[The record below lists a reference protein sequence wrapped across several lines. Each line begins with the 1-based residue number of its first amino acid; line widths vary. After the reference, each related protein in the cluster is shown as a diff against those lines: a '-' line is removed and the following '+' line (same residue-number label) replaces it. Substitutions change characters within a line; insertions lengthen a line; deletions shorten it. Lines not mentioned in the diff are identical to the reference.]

1 MFDIFKI
8 NGSDIVGKRWYS
20 TKSNDSFVVKDVLMD
35 ESGNLSFFTTDNRT
49 IDSSQLG
56 NYIQSDVPINNI
68 PKQQPRVDVDL
79 TNLDSDTPITVVNED
94 ESILNTPIGSNQ
106 SSWVS
111 SPIIIGPDAM
121 ASTRDEEIMII
132 EKALKKI
139 EFPQVCCSFTWNE
152 FPKKELSMLL
162 EIMEIPMEKVLDYI
176 CKKAFT
182 DKVISEITEQGKE
195 YINCRVAANFSPTK
209 EYIDAE

>member
-1 MFDIFKI
+1 
-8 NGSDIVGKRWYS
+8 
-20 TKSNDSFVVKDVLMD
+20 MD
-35 ESGNLSFFTTDNRT
+35 ESGNVSFFTTDNRT

-79 TNLDSDTPITVVNED
+79 TKLDSDTPITVVNED
-94 ESILNTPIGSNQ
+94 ESILNTPISSNQ
-106 SSWVS
+106 SPWVS
-111 SPIIIGPDAM
+111 PAITIERKEEKI
-121 ASTRDEEIMII
+121 DEETMII

-195 YINCRVAANFSPTK
+195 YINCRVTANFSPTNQ
-209 EYIDAE
+209 YIHAE

>member
-1 MFDIFKI
+1 MFDIF

-56 NYIQSDVPINNI
+56 NYIQSDTPINNI
-68 PKQQPRVDVDL
+68 PKQQPKLDIDL
-79 TNLDSDTPITVVNED
+79 SKLDTDTPITVVNED
-94 ESILNTPIGSNQ
+94 DILNTPISSNQ
-106 SSWVS
+106 SNSVN
-111 SPIIIGPDAM
+111 IFVNKKEEKI
-121 ASTRDEEIMII
+121 DEEIMII

-182 DKVISEITEQGKE
+182 DKIISEITEQGKE
-195 YINCRVAANFSPTK
+195 YINCRVTANFSPTN
-209 EYIDAE
+209 EYIHAE

>member
-1 MFDIFKI
+1 MFDIF

-49 IDSSQLG
+49 IDSSQLA

-79 TNLDSDTPITVVNED
+79 TKLDTDTPITIVNED
-94 ESILNTPIGSNQ
+94 ESILNTPICSNQ
-106 SSWVS
+106 SSWAS
-111 SPIIIGPDAM
+111 SPIIIDKKEEKI
-121 ASTRDEEIMII
+121 DEETMII

-162 EIMEIPMEKVLDYI
+162 EIMEIPIEKVLDYI

-195 YINCRVAANFSPTK
+195 YINCRVTANFSPTK

>member
-1 MFDIFKI
+1 MFDIF

-49 IDSSQLG
+49 IDSSQLA

-79 TNLDSDTPITVVNED
+79 TKLDSDTPITVVNED

-106 SSWVS
+106 SPWVS
-111 SPIIIGPDAM
+111 PAITIERKEEKI
-121 ASTRDEEIMII
+121 DEEIMII

-182 DKVISEITEQGKE
+182 DKIISEITEQGKE
-195 YINCRVAANFSPTK
+195 YINCRVTANFSPTNQ
-209 EYIDAE
+209 YIHAE

>member
-1 MFDIFKI
+1 MFDIF

-20 TKSNDSFVVKDVLMD
+20 TKTNDSFVVKDVLMD
-35 ESGNLSFFTTDNRT
+35 ESGGLSFFTTDNRT

-56 NYIQSDVPINNI
+56 NYIQSDTPINNI
-68 PKQQPRVDVDL
+68 PKQQPKLDIDL
-79 TNLDSDTPITVVNED
+79 SKLDADTPITVVNED
-94 ESILNTPIGSNQ
+94 EDILNTPISSNQ
-106 SSWVS
+106 SPWVS
-111 SPIIIGPDAM
+111 PPITIERKEEKI
-121 ASTRDEEIMII
+121 DEEIMII

-182 DKVISEITEQGKE
+182 DKIISEITEQGKE
-195 YINCRVAANFSPTK
+195 YINCRVTANFNPTN
-209 EYIDAE
+209 EYIHAE

>member
-1 MFDIFKI
+1 MFDIF

-56 NYIQSDVPINNI
+56 NYIQSDTPINNI
-68 PKQQPRVDVDL
+68 PKQQPKLDIDL
-79 TNLDSDTPITVVNED
+79 SKLDADTPITVVNED
-94 ESILNTPIGSNQ
+94 EDILNTPINSNQ
-106 SSWVS
+106 SNNVNKNVNKKEEK
-111 SPIIIGPDAM
+111 I
-121 ASTRDEEIMII
+121 DEEIMII

-182 DKVISEITEQGKE
+182 DKIISEITEQGKE
-195 YINCRVAANFSPTK
+195 YINCRVTANFSPTN
-209 EYIDAE
+209 EYIHAE

>member
-1 MFDIFKI
+1 MFDIF

-20 TKSNDSFVVKDVLMD
+20 TKSNDSFVVKDALMD

-56 NYIQSDVPINNI
+56 NYIQSDTPINNI
-68 PKQQPRVDVDL
+68 PKQQPKLDIDL
-79 TNLDSDTPITVVNED
+79 SKLDADTPITVVNED
-94 ESILNTPIGSNQ
+94 EDILNTPISSNQ
-106 SSWVS
+106 SPWI
-111 SPIIIGPDAM
+111 SPAITIERKEEKI
-121 ASTRDEEIMII
+121 DEEIMII

-182 DKVISEITEQGKE
+182 DKIISEITEQGKE
-195 YINCRVAANFSPTK
+195 YINCRVTANFSPTN
-209 EYIDAE
+209 EYIHAE

>member
-1 MFDIFKI
+1 MFDIF

-20 TKSNDSFVVKDVLMD
+20 TKTNDSFVVKDVLMD
-35 ESGNLSFFTTDNRT
+35 ESGGLSFFTTDNRT

-56 NYIQSDVPINNI
+56 NYIQSDTPIKDI
-68 PKQQPRVDVDL
+68 PKQQPKLDIDL
-79 TNLDSDTPITVVNED
+79 SKLDTDTPITMVDED
-94 ESILNTPIGSNQ
+94 LYIREPLTGSNQ
-106 SSWVS
+106 SPWASP
-111 SPIIIGPDAM
+111 PIIIDPDIM
-121 ASTRDEEIMII
+121 VSTRDEDMMII

-182 DKVISEITEQGKE
+182 DKIISEITEQGKE
-195 YINCRVAANFSPTK
+195 YINCRVTANFNPTN
-209 EYIDAE
+209 EYIHAE

>member
-1 MFDIFKI
+1 MFDIF

-56 NYIQSDVPINNI
+56 NYIQSDTPINNI
-68 PKQQPRVDVDL
+68 PKQQPKLDIDL
-79 TNLDSDTPITVVNED
+79 SKLDADTPITVVNED
-94 ESILNTPIGSNQ
+94 EDILNTPISSNQ
-106 SSWVS
+106 SNSVN
-111 SPIIIGPDAM
+111 IFVNKKEEKI
-121 ASTRDEEIMII
+121 DEEIMII

-182 DKVISEITEQGKE
+182 DKIISEITEQGKE
-195 YINCRVAANFSPTK
+195 YINCRVTANFSPTN
-209 EYIDAE
+209 EYIHAE

>member
-1 MFDIFKI
+1 MFDIF

-20 TKSNDSFVVKDVLMD
+20 TKTNDSFVVKDVLMD
-35 ESGNLSFFTTDNRT
+35 ESGGLSFFTTDNRT

-56 NYIQSDVPINNI
+56 NYIQSDTPIRDI
-68 PKQQPRVDVDL
+68 PKQQPKLDIDL
-79 TNLDSDTPITVVNED
+79 SKLDTDTPITMVDED
-94 ESILNTPIGSNQ
+94 LYIREPLTGSNQ
-106 SSWVS
+106 LDT
-111 SPIIIGPDAM
+111 INKKEEKI
-121 ASTRDEEIMII
+121 DEEIMII

-139 EFPQVCCSFTWNE
+139 EFPRVCCSFTWDE

-195 YINCRVAANFSPTK
+195 YINCRVTANFSPTN
-209 EYIDAE
+209 EYIHAE

>member
-1 MFDIFKI
+1 MFDIF

-56 NYIQSDVPINNI
+56 NYIQSDTPINNI
-68 PKQQPRVDVDL
+68 PKQQPKLDIDL
-79 TNLDSDTPITVVNED
+79 SKLDADTPITVVNED
-94 ESILNTPIGSNQ
+94 EDILNTPISSNQ
-106 SSWVS
+106 SNSVNKNVNKKEEK
-111 SPIIIGPDAM
+111 I
-121 ASTRDEEIMII
+121 DEEIMII

-182 DKVISEITEQGKE
+182 DKIISEITEQGKE
-195 YINCRVAANFSPTK
+195 YINCRVTANFSPTN
-209 EYIDAE
+209 EYIHAE

>member
-1 MFDIFKI
+1 MFDIF

-20 TKSNDSFVVKDVLMD
+20 TKTNDSFVVKDVLMD
-35 ESGNLSFFTTDNRT
+35 ESGGLSFFTTDNRT

-56 NYIQSDVPINNI
+56 NYIQSDTPINNI
-68 PKQQPRVDVDL
+68 PKQQPKLDIDL
-79 TNLDSDTPITVVNED
+79 SKLDADTPITVINED
-94 ESILNTPIGSNQ
+94 EDILNTPISSNQ
-106 SSWVS
+106 SPWVS
-111 SPIIIGPDAM
+111 PPITIERKEEKI
-121 ASTRDEEIMII
+121 DEEIMII

-182 DKVISEITEQGKE
+182 DKIISEITEQGKE
-195 YINCRVAANFSPTK
+195 YINCRVTANFNPTN
-209 EYIDAE
+209 EYIHAE

>member
-1 MFDIFKI
+1 MFDIF

-56 NYIQSDVPINNI
+56 NYIQSDTPINNI
-68 PKQQPRVDVDL
+68 PKQQPKLDIDL
-79 TNLDSDTPITVVNED
+79 SKLDADTPITVVNED
-94 ESILNTPIGSNQ
+94 EDILNTPISSNQ
-106 SSWVS
+106 SPWT
-111 SPIIIGPDAM
+111 SPAIAIDKKEEKI
-121 ASTRDEEIMII
+121 DEEIMII

-162 EIMEIPMEKVLDYI
+162 EIMEIPIEKVLDYI

-182 DKVISEITEQGKE
+182 DKIISEITEQGKE
-195 YINCRVAANFSPTK
+195 YINCRVTANFSPTN
-209 EYIDAE
+209 EYIHAE

>member
-1 MFDIFKI
+1 MFDIF

-56 NYIQSDVPINNI
+56 NYIQSDTPINNI
-68 PKQQPRVDVDL
+68 PKQQPKLDIDL
-79 TNLDSDTPITVVNED
+79 TKLDSDTPITVVNED
-94 ESILNTPIGSNQ
+94 ESILNTPMGSNQ
-106 SSWVS
+106 SPWI
-111 SPIIIGPDAM
+111 SPAITIERKEEKI
-121 ASTRDEEIMII
+121 DEEIMII

-195 YINCRVAANFSPTK
+195 YINCRVTANFSPTN
-209 EYIDAE
+209 EYVNAE

>member
-1 MFDIFKI
+1 MFDIF

-56 NYIQSDVPINNI
+56 NYIQSDTPINNI
-68 PKQQPRVDVDL
+68 PKQQPKLNIDL
-79 TNLDSDTPITVVNED
+79 SKLDADTPITVVNED
-94 ESILNTPIGSNQ
+94 EDILNTPISSNQ
-106 SSWVS
+106 SPWT
-111 SPIIIGPDAM
+111 SPAIAIDKKEEKI
-121 ASTRDEEIMII
+121 DEEIMII

-162 EIMEIPMEKVLDYI
+162 EIMEIPIEKVLDYI

-182 DKVISEITEQGKE
+182 DKIISEITEQGKE
-195 YINCRVAANFSPTK
+195 YINCRVTANFSPTNQ
-209 EYIDAE
+209 YIHAE

>member
-1 MFDIFKI
+1 MFDIF
-8 NGSDIVGKRWYS
+8 NGSDIIGKRWYS
-20 TKSNDSFVVKDVLMD
+20 TKTNDSFVVKDVLMD
-35 ESGNLSFFTTDNRT
+35 ESGGVSFFTTDNRT

-56 NYIQSDVPINNI
+56 NYIQSDTPIRDI
-68 PKQQPRVDVDL
+68 PKQQPKIDIDL
-79 TNLDSDTPITVVNED
+79 SKIDPDAIVLTKDED
-94 ESILNTPIGSNQ
+94 ILTLIDSNQ
-106 SSWVS
+106 SPWVS
-111 SPIIIGPDAM
+111 PPIIIDPDTT
-121 ASTRDEEIMII
+121 ASTRDEDTMII

-139 EFPQVCCSFTWNE
+139 EFPQISCSFTWNE

-195 YINCRVAANFSPTK
+195 YINGRVTANFSQTN
-209 EYIDAE
+209 EYVNAE

>member
-1 MFDIFKI
+1 MFDIF

-56 NYIQSDVPINNI
+56 NYIQSDTPINNI
-68 PKQQPRVDVDL
+68 PKQQPKLDIDL
-79 TNLDSDTPITVVNED
+79 SKLDTDTPITVVNED
-94 ESILNTPIGSNQ
+94 EDILNTPISSNQ
-106 SSWVS
+106 SPWVS
-111 SPIIIGPDAM
+111 PAIAIDKKEERI
-121 ASTRDEEIMII
+121 DEEIMII

-182 DKVISEITEQGKE
+182 DKIISEITEQGKE
-195 YINCRVAANFSPTK
+195 YINCRVTANFSPTN
-209 EYIDAE
+209 EYIHAE

>member
-1 MFDIFKI
+1 MFDIF

-49 IDSSQLG
+49 IDSSQLA

-79 TNLDSDTPITVVNED
+79 TKLDSDTPITVVNED
-94 ESILNTPIGSNQ
+94 ESILNTPISSNQ
-106 SSWVS
+106 SPWVS
-111 SPIIIGPDAM
+111 PAITIERKEEKI
-121 ASTRDEEIMII
+121 DEEMMII

-182 DKVISEITEQGKE
+182 DKVISEIAEQGKE
-195 YINCRVAANFSPTK
+195 YINCRVTANFSPTNQ
-209 EYIDAE
+209 YIHAE

>member
-1 MFDIFKI
+1 MFDIF
-8 NGSDIVGKRWYS
+8 NGSDIIGKRWYS
-20 TKSNDSFVVKDVLMD
+20 TKTNDSFVVKDVLMD

-56 NYIQSDVPINNI
+56 NYIQSDTPIKDI
-68 PKQQPRVDVDL
+68 PKQQPKFDIDL
-79 TNLDSDTPITVVNED
+79 SKIDPDAIVVTKDED
-94 ESILNTPIGSNQ
+94 ILNTLIDSNQ
-106 SSWVS
+106 SPWI
-111 SPIIIGPDAM
+111 SPAITIDPDAM
-121 ASTRDEEIMII
+121 ATTRDEDTMII

-195 YINCRVAANFSPTK
+195 YINCRVTANFSPTTN
-209 EYIDAE
+209 EYVHAE

>member
-1 MFDIFKI
+1 MFDIF
-8 NGSDIVGKRWYS
+8 NGSDIIGKRWYS
-20 TKSNDSFVVKDVLMD
+20 TKTNDSFVVKDVLMD
-35 ESGNLSFFTTDNRT
+35 ESGGVSFFTTDNRT

-56 NYIQSDVPINNI
+56 NYIQSDTPIKDI
-68 PKQQPRVDVDL
+68 PKQQPKLDIDL
-79 TNLDSDTPITVVNED
+79 SKLDPDAIVVIKDED
-94 ESILNTPIGSNQ
+94 ILNTPIGSNQ
-106 SSWVS
+106 STWVS
-111 SPIIIGPDAM
+111 PPIIIDPDIM
-121 ASTRDEEIMII
+121 ASTRDEDTMII

-195 YINCRVAANFSPTK
+195 YINCIVTSNFSPK
-209 EYIDAE
+209 NEYTDAE

>member
-1 MFDIFKI
+1 MFDIF

-56 NYIQSDVPINNI
+56 NYIQSDTPINNI
-68 PKQQPRVDVDL
+68 PKQQPKLDIDL
-79 TNLDSDTPITVVNED
+79 SKLDSDTPITMVDED
-94 ESILNTPIGSNQ
+94 LYIREPLISSNQ
-106 SSWVS
+106 SPWT
-111 SPIIIGPDAM
+111 SPSITIDKKEEKI
-121 ASTRDEEIMII
+121 DEDTMII

-139 EFPQVCCSFTWNE
+139 EFPQISCSFTWNE

-195 YINCRVAANFSPTK
+195 YINCRVTANFSPTNQ
-209 EYIDAE
+209 YIHAE

>member
-1 MFDIFKI
+1 MFDIF

-20 TKSNDSFVVKDVLMD
+20 TKTNDSFVVKDVLMD
-35 ESGNLSFFTTDNRT
+35 ESGGLSFFTTDNRT

-56 NYIQSDVPINNI
+56 NYIQSDTPIRDI
-68 PKQQPRVDVDL
+68 PKQQPKLDIDL
-79 TNLDSDTPITVVNED
+79 SKLDTDTPITMVDED
-94 ESILNTPIGSNQ
+94 LYIREPLIDSNQ
-106 SSWVS
+106 LDT
-111 SPIIIGPDAM
+111 INKKEEKI
-121 ASTRDEEIMII
+121 DEEIMII

-182 DKVISEITEQGKE
+182 DKVVSEITEQGKE
-195 YINCRVAANFSPTK
+195 YINCRVTANFSPTK
-209 EYIDAE
+209 EYAE